1 MSQPSS
7 TTVRLKVSPQ
17 VAKIIAP
24 GAPRD
29 AKLSAARGALPL
41 SGKDL
46 LTCLLSCCNS
56 PDAEIKQAAVK
67 TLKTLP
73 ESILQPV
80 LNDAELH
87 PQLIELVVRGRMADD
102 DLMGAVIVHPN
113 VQKGTLLYLAQKGS
127 LSVLERLAGNH
138 SCLEAFPEIV
148 EAIIVNPNADR
159 ALKFRLGWQDPDA
172 VETEESGETSS
183 EDDSTEEADL
193 DDEELSDED
202 IEALLEEAEEGD
214 RSKVQIAM
222 DLKVS
227 EKIKIGITGDK
238 EWRAILIKDS
248 NKLVQGAVMKNPRI
262 TEGEVLF
269 VAKSVTASDELIRL
283 ILLNKDWMKLYE
295 MKKAMIYHP
304 KTPPPQ
310 AMRMVQY
317 MNIKDLKD
325 LARSRNVSTLV
336 KMTAFKDLERR
347 LKRGG

>member
-1 MSQPSS
+1 
-7 TTVRLKVSPQ
+7 
-17 VAKIIAP
+17 
-24 GAPRD
+24 
-29 AKLSAARGALPL
+29 
-41 SGKDL
+41 
-46 LTCLLSCCNS
+46 
-56 PDAEIKQAAVK
+56 
-67 TLKTLP
+67 
-73 ESILQPV
+73 
-80 LNDAELH
+80 LH